1 MVVSTVTHIKQK
13 LVLFFFPCAMEVT
26 KEEEREIVVTE
37 SVWREAQ
44 DYQPYSDYDL
54 PFLFGDFHSTRKEEQ
69 NKFLLDVSYHG
80 NNQSKF

>member
-1 MVVSTVTHIKQK
+1 MNAENI
-13 LVLFFFPCAMEVT
+13 
-26 KEEEREIVVTE
+26 TE

-54 PFLFGDFHSTRKEEQ
+54 PFLFFGDFHSTRKEEQ

-80 NNQSKF
+80 NNQSKL

>member
-1 MVVSTVTHIKQK
+1 MNVENI
-13 LVLFFFPCAMEVT
+13 
-26 KEEEREIVVTE
+26 TE

-54 PFLFGDFHSTRKEEQ
+54 PFLFFGDFHSTRKEEQ